1 MEWESLI
8 QTDWSIY
15 IRLLIRYIAWIIN
28 RHLVTVPVSY
38 ILDNFFLNICD
49 NLTLISFV
57 LVSSSGKGDDA
68 DFYYHSLYS
77 VLKKELLNYDLYLI
91 ASGEELNIKFDNSFT
106 EKKF

>member
-1 MEWESLI
+1 M
-8 QTDWSIY
+8 
-15 IRLLIRYIAWIIN
+15 
-28 RHLVTVPVSY
+28 VTVPVSY

-77 VLKKELLNYDLYLI
+77 VLKKELLNHDIYFI
-91 ASGEELNIKFDNSFT
+91 ASGKELMKFDNLVLLGTIFNE
-106 EKKF
+106 EKINKIGCRLFWELYLQQ